1 MTWLIIEQEIQRV
14 KETGMLEWI
23 YHLRPSYPDWDSP
36 EENSSNVIRRDEFL
50 CNCSSLQVIP
60 TTSPSNLPF

>member
-23 YHLRPSYPDWDSP
+23 YHLRTSYPDWDSP
-36 EENSSNVIRRDEFL
+36 EEKSSNVIRRDELL
-50 CNCSSLQVIP
+50 CNCSSL
-60 TTSPSNLPF
+60 